1 MIKSENKQR
10 ITDALASLPSEMSK
24 EILRI
29 ALGRSGGLSE
39 IREISIRRDGRCSI
53 LHGRES
59 IPLISRISSE
69 EINQTTKKLAEGALY
84 AQRDNIASG
93 YITLRGGVRVGI
105 CGYAKYDGDKLVG
118 VSEIRSLLFRIPGH
132 SCEFS
137 EGLYAAYLEG
147 IGLGMLIYSA
157 PGVGKTT
164 ALRALAGFIGGG
176 IDSKRVAVIDE
187 RCEFDENDY
196 SYCDIDI
203 LKGYKRRAGIEIATR
218 TLAPEVIIIDEI
230 GADDGTAILDV
241 VRCGIPLIAT
251 AHAGSFD
258 ELLSKPSLKE
268 LIGIGAFTVFLGI
281 CRNECGYSL
290 RVDRI

>member
-1 MIKSENKQR
+1 MVKSGNEER
-10 ITDALASLPSEMSK
+10 LMDALVSLPSEMSA
-24 EILRI
+24 EVLRI
-29 ALGRSGGLSE
+29 ARGRCGGLSE

-59 IPLISRISSE
+59 IPLISRISAE
-69 EINQTTKKLAEGALY
+69 QINQTAKNLADGALY

-93 YITLRGGVRVGI
+93 YITLRGGIRVGI

-118 VSEIRSLLFRIPGH
+118 VSEIRSLLYRIPGH
-132 SCEFS
+132 SCEFREELFS
-137 EGLYAAYLEG
+137 TYLEG
-147 IGLGMLIYSA
+147 IGSGMLIYSA

-176 IDSKRVAVIDE
+176 INPKRVAVIDE

-196 SYCDIDI
+196 SSCDVDI

-251 AHAGSFD
+251 AHAGSLN
-258 ELLSKPSLKE
+258 ELLSKRSLKD
-268 LIGIGAFTVFLGI
+268 LIEIGAFNLFLGI
-281 CRNECGYSL
+281 CRSESGYSL
-290 RVDRI
+290 QVDRI